1 MFAHKASS
9 ENHPFRSS
17 GQRCDN
23 VIAPKTNSSSRSA
36 PSDNKRHV
44 HRRNTRLHVRPTE
57 TSKKAVRTESS
68 TIAAAVVEAT
78 ISRNGTPAQDALPQT
93 RPLRIHSSHLHW
105 PYYERCVSYA
115 HVHDSRDSS
124 LLHTHRI
131 LTHPF
136 NYVVV

>member
-1 MFAHKASS
+1 MVDK
-9 ENHPFRSS
+9 EY
-17 GQRCDN
+17 CDGMN
-23 VIAPKTNSSSRSA
+23 VRATKTNPSSRA
-36 PSDNKRHV
+36 VPERQG
-44 HRRNTRLHVRPTE
+44 
-57 TSKKAVRTESS
+57 TSSVMYIGEILKYMCGPHKQAKKAARTESS

-105 PYYERCVSYA
+105 PSYERCVSYA

-136 NYVVV
+136 NYVAV